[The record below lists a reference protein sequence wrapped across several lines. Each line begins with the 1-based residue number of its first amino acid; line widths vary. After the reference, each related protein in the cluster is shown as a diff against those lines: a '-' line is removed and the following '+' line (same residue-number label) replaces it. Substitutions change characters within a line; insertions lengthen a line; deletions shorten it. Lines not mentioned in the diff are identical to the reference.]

1 VIDIWTKQARTW
13 CDLVKPTGTGRQ
25 RVPGR
30 HNYPSKHVDPGNFLE
45 NDEVSRMLGP
55 GETISQDDAP
65 SIYNCVHCNEC
76 GTSHERALLA
86 KKFIDNGFTFD
97 GKDELERNFKGTDT
111 PYQSNKMRI
120 RPPPGIPERSDR
132 LFFMGCLSTIK
143 IPKFTEDALKYL
155 LSRGI
160 DFTILKTE
168 ACCGYPAYAAGLFG
182 EYERVK
188 AKNAALFA
196 KYEEVVCLCPACYF
210 LYTSDYP
217 EMKTRFSYI
226 SEYLTPPATKK
237 TGSVSV
243 QHMCQLQNRGH
254 PEVSGQTNEL
264 LKASGY
270 DVKDVPHWCCGGGKG
285 YMYRTDV
292 IDKIAE
298 TRMHDFT
305 GDYMTT
311 TCPGC
316 YWVLK
321 VYGARCKVEPRL
333 KDMFELLG

>member
-1 VIDIWTKQARTW
+1 MVRSTDSGK
-13 CDLVKPTGTGRQ
+13 Q
-25 RVPGR
+25 RVLGR

-45 NDEVSRMLGP
+45 NDEVARMLEP
-55 GETISQDDAP
+55 GEKVSEEDSQK
-65 SIYNCVHCNEC
+65 IFNCVHCNEC
-76 GTSHERALLA
+76 GTSHDRAMLTN
-86 KKFIDNGFTFD
+86 KFIESGCTFE
-97 GKDELERNFKGTDT
+97 GRDEIERNFKANDT

-120 RPPPGIPERSDR
+120 RVPPGIPETSDR

-143 IPKFTEDALKYL
+143 LPKFTEDALKYL
-155 LSRGI
+155 LARGI

-168 ACCGYPAYAAGLFG
+168 ACCGYPVYAAGLFG

-188 AKNAALFA
+188 AKNAEIF
-196 KYEEVVCLCPACYF
+196 KQYKEVVCLCPACFF
-210 LYTSDYP
+210 LFASDYP
-217 EMKTRFSYI
+217 RIPTKFTYI
-226 SEYLTPPATKK
+226 SEYLTAPAIKK
-237 TGSVSV
+237 AGSVSV

-254 PEVSGQTNEL
+254 PEVSLQTNRL
-264 LKASGY
+264 LAESGY

-298 TRMHDFT
+298 TRMQDFT

-311 TCPGC
+311 MCPGC

-321 VYGARCKVEPRL
+321 VYGAKCKVEPRL
-333 KDMFELLG
+333 KDMFELLT

>member
-1 VIDIWTKQARTW
+1 MDRPNGSG
-13 CDLVKPTGTGRQ
+13 KP

-45 NDEVSRMLGP
+45 NEDVARMLEP
-55 GETISQDDAP
+55 GEKFSQDDARKVF
-65 SIYNCVHCNEC
+65 NCVHCNEC
-76 GTSHERALLA
+76 GTSHERALLT
-86 KKFIDNGFTFD
+86 KKFVESGCTFE
-97 GKDELERNFKGTDT
+97 GRDELEQNFKDNDT

-120 RPPPGIPERSDR
+120 RVPPGVPETSDR

-143 IPKFTEDALKYL
+143 LPKFTEDALKYL
-155 LSRGI
+155 LARGV
-160 DFTILKTE
+160 DFTILKKE

-188 AKNAALFA
+188 AKNAAIF
-196 KYEEVVCLCPACYF
+196 KRYKEVVCLCPACYF

-217 EMKTRFSYI
+217 EIRTRFTYI
-226 SEYLTPPATKK
+226 SEYLAPPASKK
-237 TGSVSV
+237 SGSVSV

-254 PEVSGQTNEL
+254 PEVSGQTNRL
-264 LKASGY
+264 LAASGY
-270 DVKDVPHWCCGGGKG
+270 EVKDVPHWCCGGGKG

-298 TRMHDFT
+298 TRMQDFT

-311 TCPGC
+311 MCPGC

-321 VYGARCKVEPRL
+321 VYGAKCKVEPRL
-333 KDMFELLG
+333 KDMFELLL